1 MATTKSRSSATR
13 KPSTGAGRTSSGTT
27 RSAASKAPAAN
38 PFKKTADAIKKS
50 QAETTEFAKRTTQAA
65 NDATKDAFAY
75 GQGFNQANE
84 WLRNSSE
91 QAQQIFAQ
99 AFQNVPGFGGSAPS
113 AFTPAAF
120 TGAQGFDKKTFT
132 NAADTANRSV
142 TEIMSL
148 GSEQLQNISETNSAI
163 ANMAKDL
170 SQEVVQSA
178 TAIFNDQV
186 ELSKAML
193 ACRNVDDVLE
203 LQGKASQAALDNF
216 FQESLRLSELAFKY
230 AAEIA
235 EPIQQRFTHV
245 GERLSKINAA

>member
-13 KPSTGAGRTSSGTT
+13 KPSTGAGRTSAGTK
-27 RSAASKAPAAN
+27 AAAAN

-50 QAETTEFAKRTTQAA
+50 QAETTEFAKRATKDAA
-65 NDATKDAFAY
+65 DTTKDAFAY

-91 QAQQIFAQ
+91 QAQQLFAQ
-99 AFQNVPGFGGSAPS
+99 AFSNVPGFTGA
-113 AFTPAAF
+113 TPAAAF
-120 TGAQGFDKKTFT
+120 SPATFAGAQGFDTKSFS
-132 NAADTANRSV
+132 NAADNANRSV
-142 TEIMSL
+142 SEIMSI
-148 GSEQLQNISETNSAI
+148 STEQLQSISETNSAI

-178 TAIFNDQV
+178 NSIFADHV

-216 FQESLRLSELAFKY
+216 FQETLRLSQLTFKY
-230 AAEIA
+230 ASEIA
-235 EPIQQRFTHV
+235 EPIQQRFTHA
-245 GERLSKINAA
+245 GTRLSKLNNAA